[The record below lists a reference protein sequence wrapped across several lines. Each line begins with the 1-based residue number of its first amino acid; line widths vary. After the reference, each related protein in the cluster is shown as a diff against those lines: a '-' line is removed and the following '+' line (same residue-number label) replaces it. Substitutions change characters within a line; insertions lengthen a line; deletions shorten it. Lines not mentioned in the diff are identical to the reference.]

1 VENDAM
7 SSPNLPSG
15 PTSEDML
22 TELEIKLSKVDGT
35 VKASVVN
42 KLRKLIDQ
50 DPEQFVKGMRHFL
63 HQGARDEE

>member
-1 VENDAM
+1 M

-15 PTSEDML
+15 PNSESML

-35 VKASVVN
+35 VKATVVN

-50 DPEQFVKGMRHFL
+50 NPEQFVKGMRHFM
-63 HQGARDEE
+63 HQGGGEDA

>member
-1 VENDAM
+1 M

-22 TELEIKLSKVDGT
+22 NEVEIRLSKVDGT
-35 VKASVVN
+35 VKATVVN
-42 KLRKLIDQ
+42 KLRKMIEN

>member
-22 TELEIKLSKVDGT
+22 NEVEIRLSKVDGT

-42 KLRKLIDQ
+42 KLRKMIEK

>member
-1 VENDAM
+1 M

-42 KLRKLIDQ
+42 KLRKLIDMN
-50 DPEQFVKGMRHFL
+50 PEQFVKGMRHFL